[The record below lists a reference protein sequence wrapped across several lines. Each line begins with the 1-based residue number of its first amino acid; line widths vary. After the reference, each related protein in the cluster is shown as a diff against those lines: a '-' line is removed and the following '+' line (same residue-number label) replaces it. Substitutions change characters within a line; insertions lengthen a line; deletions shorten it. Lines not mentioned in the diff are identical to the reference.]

1 MGTGRKVI
9 NLYRQDGAWWVDF
22 VDDEEVQALFG
33 TTEIMTP
40 FFSSTPEEEVR
51 EAIQQGNPDYLILVE
66 RG

>member
-9 NLYRQDGAWWVDF
+9 NLYRQDGSWWVDF

-40 FFSSTPEEEVR
+40 FFSSTPEEEVLK
-51 EAIQQGNPDYLILVE
+51 AIQEKNPDCLIMVC
-66 RG
+66 